1 MENIML
7 KTPRFMKEYASY
19 QKKFIE
25 KNVLNKESGKRSI
38 ERIDMTLRHYELGLL
53 TVTEAMDLIT
63 NV

>member
-1 MENIML
+1 ML
-7 KTPRFMKEYASY
+7 KIPRFMKEYASY